1 LKADAGKIPELKRV
15 IVSYE
20 NNIAMEKT
28 LDEALQKI
36 FPGLMRESGEES
48 LPALKV
54 VGTLDNPSEMLEL
67 GKDKKLVLSKF
78 DYDKIRSTYRR
89 VLESQVQLDQS
100 MLRYRAELKELG
112 EILEKTPV
120 SLPVEAH

>member
-54 VGTLDNPSEMLEL
+54 AGTLDNPSEMLEP

-78 DYDKIRSTYRR
+78 DYDKIRRTYRR
-89 VLESQVQLDQS
+89 VLESQAQLGQS